1 MCPCRVN
8 VLCAAKTDWT
18 DLPLKFLV
26 HVVSEVGTNLSLSHA
41 YTANFHQRANN
52 LTGQRLS
59 VSIDTVEYF
68 LRFVSEPGRYTD
80 LK

>member
-41 YTANFHQRANN
+41 YIASFHQRANK
-52 LTGQRLS
+52 LTGQRLP
-59 VSIDTVEYF
+59 VSIDTVEDF
-68 LRFVSEPGRYTD
+68 LRLLSETRRHTD